1 MACSLPIRAQSMR
14 SALRRVVKEGQAK
27 EKTKSIPAPI
37 GGWNRRDALA
47 DMPET
52 DAVTLDNMVPG
63 LEGVSL
69 RNGREEHVT
78 GLGSFIESLMEYSP
92 PSGVPKL
99 FAAIP
104 TDVFDVT
111 TAGAVGAAVVS
122 SLTNGRWQHTMFAT
136 AAGNFLVMANG
147 ADSVRNYDGAS
158 WTTPS
163 ITNVTSAN
171 LIHVTAHAQ
180 RLWFVEKDKLDAWYL
195 GTSAISG
202 AATKLPLGSFCKLGG
217 YLVAIGSWSRDGGSG
232 MDDMWVAVTSNGEVV
247 IYSGTDPSS
256 STTWTQVGVFKI
268 PPPVGRR
275 CIVKA
280 GSDLGILTAVGL
292 IPLSAVLAANQSGQA
307 LVAITDKISGAF
319 KDYFQRSGT
328 AFGWQ
333 VIEYPEKQLIF
344 VNVPYRERVTQY
356 QAVMN
361 VRTGAWCRFTMLD
374 MGCWSLLG
382 SGLYGGGN
390 DGTVW
395 KYSLDEHADDG
406 DKIPAT
412 ILQAFSTFGSPLHK
426 EATAARMVMLGP
438 DNYIPVVEIKA
449 DYDTRAPTAEA
460 NETASTESLWN
471 SALWNVSFWTSA
483 LVQRKEWQSVSGGGI
498 VLAPA
503 VKISAARSLVINRTD
518 ILYEESSLIDA

>member
-1 MACSLPIRAQSMR
+1 MR
-14 SALRRVVKEGQAK
+14 SAARRVVKKGVAK
-27 EKTKSIPAPI
+27 EKEKSIPAPI
-37 GGWNRRDALA
+37 GGWNRRDAIA

-52 DAVTLDNMVPG
+52 DAIILDNMIPG
-63 LEGVSL
+63 TEGVSL
-69 RNGREEHVT
+69 RNGRDTHVT
-78 GLGSFIESLMEYSP
+78 GLGTYIESLMEYSP

-99 FAAIP
+99 FAAVP
-104 TDVFDVT
+104 TAIYDVT
-111 TAGAVGAAVVS
+111 AAGAVGAAAVS

-136 AAGNFLVMANG
+136 ASANFLVLANG
-147 ADSVRNYDGAS
+147 ADSVRNYDGSS

-163 ITNVTSAN
+163 ITNVSSAD

-180 RLWFVEKDKLDAWYL
+180 RLWFVEKNKLDAWYL
-195 GTSAISG
+195 GVSAISG
-202 AATKLPLGSFCKLGG
+202 AATKLPLGQFCKLGG

-319 KDYFQRSGT
+319 KDYYQRSGT

-333 VIEYPEKQLIF
+333 VIEYPEKQLIL
-344 VNVPYRERVTQY
+344 VNIPYTERSIQY

-361 VRTGAWCRFTMLD
+361 VRTGAWCRFTGFD
-374 MGCWSLLG
+374 FGCFSLLG
-382 SGLYGGGN
+382 SSLYAGDN
-390 DGTVW
+390 TGTVW
-395 KYSLDEHADDG
+395 KYSLEGHDDDG
-406 DKIPAT
+406 DEISAT
-412 ILQAFSTFGSPLHK
+412 ILQAFTNCGSLLHK
-426 EATAARMVMLGP
+426 EVTQARPILMGP
-438 DNYIPVVEIKA
+438 GNYTPVVEIKV

-460 NETASTESLWN
+460 GVTATTEPLWN
-471 SALWNVSFWTSA
+471 VALWNVSFWSSGS
-483 LVQRKEWQSVSGGGI
+483 VQRKEWQSVSGGGLVI
-498 VLAPA
+498 APA
-503 VKISAARSLVINRTD
+503 IKISIAKELVINRTD
-518 ILYEESSLIDA
+518 ILYEESGLVDA